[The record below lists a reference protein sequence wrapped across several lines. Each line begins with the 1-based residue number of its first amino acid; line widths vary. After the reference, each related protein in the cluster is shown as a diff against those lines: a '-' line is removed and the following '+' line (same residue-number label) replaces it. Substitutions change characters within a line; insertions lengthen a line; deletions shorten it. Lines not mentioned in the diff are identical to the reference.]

1 MKHLFG
7 RQAFVELL
15 ISEGITHLFGNPGT
29 TATALSRP
37 FSGSV
42 QADRLFPPARAANH
56 LLQVLEGLT
65 AADSGGFWAWDGQAI
80 PW

>member
-1 MKHLFG
+1 
-7 RQAFVELL
+7 
-15 ISEGITHLFGNPGT
+15 
-29 TATALSRP
+29 
-37 FSGSV
+37 V